1 MRHLR
6 TDAAGAEDGYLD
18 LTRGV
23 DRKPIPSV
31 EGLRNVQRLLKTRT
45 PKVGDLKV
53 EDVID
58 GRIARRLEESGFIE
72 RAFASQGA
80 TLK

>member
-1 MRHLR
+1 
-6 TDAAGAEDGYLD
+6 
-18 LTRGV
+18 
-23 DRKPIPSV
+23 V

-58 GRIARRLEESGFIE
+58 GRITRRLDESGFIK
-72 RAFASQGA
+72 RTFATQGA
-80 TLK
+80 SLK